1 MPPPGGSR
9 QSINVSYNWGVPGKI
24 EGNQDVVRQ
33 FKDVFQPDQGIFS
46 PNFPLVPVESEYAR
60 LWDYPV
66 GYNYIYTP
74 RSYEPVTF
82 AELRALAYSENL
94 TRMAIETRKDQIER
108 LEWEIGVLDD
118 GDDDVAAT
126 ADQEKRI
133 KAATEFWR
141 HPDGDRPFGTWLRE
155 LLEDMLA
162 IDAPTLEVLR
172 NRDGSIRA
180 LDIVDGSTIKLL
192 IDHTGRRPKPPAP
205 AFEQVIHGRPW
216 RLFTADEI
224 IYTPRNKR
232 PGHIYGYS
240 PVEQILMFINIALR
254 RQVMQLNWFTEG
266 NVPRGLITSPDG
278 WSSKQIAG
286 FQQWFDS
293 TMAGNLSE
301 RSKSVWA
308 PFGSKYQSIK
318 DPPLKDEM
326 DEWLARVVMFAFSL
340 PPDAFIRQRNRS
352 TSETARQTAQEEGL
366 GPLLLWVKRLVDE
379 VLQKRM
385 GHKDLEF
392 RWQELNETDP
402 QVQATILEGY
412 VKNGINTINEAR
424 DTLGLEPVEGG
435 DDAMFV
441 LATGPVLLKHADQ
454 GSEHTTNPPPPFN
467 PMAAAGAPGQS
478 SPRAMP
484 GATNARTGARDGAA
498 NPRSPAGNRGTA
510 AGKASAITAGAR
522 ARFGLDAGRREAV
535 DLEARQLLRRSRA
548 RRIEADLRALDA
560 A

>member
-1 MPPPGGSR
+1 
-9 QSINVSYNWGVPGKI
+9 
-24 EGNQDVVRQ
+24 
-33 FKDVFQPDQGIFS
+33 
-46 PNFPLVPVESEYAR
+46 
-60 LWDYPV
+60 
-66 GYNYIYTP
+66 
-74 RSYEPVTF
+74 
-82 AELRALAYSENL
+82 
-94 TRMAIETRKDQIER
+94 
-108 LEWEIGVLDD
+108 
-118 GDDDVAAT
+118 
-126 ADQEKRI
+126 
-133 KAATEFWR
+133 
-141 HPDGDRPFGTWLRE
+141 
-155 LLEDMLA
+155 
-162 IDAPTLEVLR
+162 
-172 NRDGSIRA
+172 
-180 LDIVDGSTIKLL
+180 
-192 IDHTGRRPKPPAP
+192 
-205 AFEQVIHGRPW
+205 
-216 RLFTADEI
+216 
-224 IYTPRNKR
+224 
-232 PGHIYGYS
+232 
-240 PVEQILMFINIALR
+240 MFINIALR

-278 WSSKQIAG
+278 WSSKQIAE

-535 DLEARQLLRRSRA
+535 DFEARQLLRRSRA